1 MFWYY
6 YLLLSEYFGM
16 VWVMGVLYVALPSFK
31 IALTSLKRVKSCC
44 GRSVRELAF
53 SVTSSCWHASIF
65 LSGCPFVMKIA
76 SLDT

>member
-44 GRSVRELAF
+44 GRSVREPVLQRQTQVGILLSLALVALG
-53 SVTSSCWHASIF
+53 S
-65 LSGCPFVMKIA
+65 
-76 SLDT
+76 